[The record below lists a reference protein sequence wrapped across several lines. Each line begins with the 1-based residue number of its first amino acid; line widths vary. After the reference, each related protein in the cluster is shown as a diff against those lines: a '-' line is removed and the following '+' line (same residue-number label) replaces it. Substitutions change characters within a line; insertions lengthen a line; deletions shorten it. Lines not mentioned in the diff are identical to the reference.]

1 MAELDAAVEAA
12 RAAFPGWRALP
23 IAERQAM
30 VLALGKAIAEHKDEL
45 HRLLTQEQGKP
56 HSDAIGDVLGGVHWC
71 KVYAGMDLPIEVTE
85 DSAERRVEVRHTPLG
100 VVGAIAPWNFPI
112 ILAMLKAAPALVAG
126 NTLVLKP
133 SPFTPLTTLRVG
145 ELARAI
151 FPPGV
156 LNVICG
162 GDALGPLMTAHSGID
177 KISFTG
183 STATGRKV
191 MESASA
197 GLKRV
202 TLELGGNDAAIILPD
217 VDIDAV
223 AKQISAAAFGNTGQI
238 CVAVK
243 RVYIHADIYD
253 RFSTAL
259 VNLASEARVGDGIEQ
274 GTRFGP
280 VQNKQQYAR
289 IVSLIE
295 DARDNGYKFL
305 IGGETIDRPG
315 YFLPLTLID
324 NPPED
329 SRIVR
334 EEQFGPVLPLL
345 RFDDVDDVI
354 RRANDSPYGLGGQV
368 WSGDAE
374 RALEIGLQLETGK
387 VFVNQTQAIFPHAPF
402 GGHKA
407 SGLGVES
414 ALQGLLSYTNAQTV
428 AVSKLSVAVPA

>member
-1 MAELDAAVEAA
+1 MA
-12 RAAFPGWRALP
+12 
-23 IAERQAM
+23 
-30 VLALGKAIAEHKDEL
+30 H
-45 HRLLTQEQGKP
+45 
-56 HSDAIGDVLGGVHWC
+56 
-71 KVYAGMDLPIEVTE
+71 
-85 DSAERRVEVRHTPLG
+85 
-100 VVGAIAPWNFPI
+100 
-112 ILAMLKAAPALVAG
+112 
-126 NTLVLKP
+126 
-133 SPFTPLTTLRVG
+133 
-145 ELARAI
+145 
-151 FPPGV
+151 
-156 LNVICG
+156 
-162 GDALGPLMTAHSGID
+162 
-177 KISFTG
+177 
-183 STATGRKV
+183 
-191 MESASA
+191 
-197 GLKRV
+197 
-202 TLELGGNDAAIILPD
+202 
-217 VDIDAV
+217 
-223 AKQISAAAFGNTGQI
+223 
-238 CVAVK
+238 
-243 RVYIHADIYD
+243 D
-253 RFSTAL
+253 R
-259 VNLASEARVGDGIEQ
+259 
-274 GTRFGP
+274 
-280 VQNKQQYAR
+280 R

-374 RALEIGLQLETGK
+374 RALEIGLQLETGN